1 MHTRQVIAPSQALA
15 ALPSTQRG
23 DRPYALCLAPLR
35 PFAASGLLQGL
46 TPGEQEKAAGNCQVR
61 VFRRAVPLSAVFGEA
76 EEHGQ
81 LQEMGAGGGPAPLA
95 PPHKLVQVATL
106 TIGSSVPRIEADA
119 MVASAVP
126 LPPEPQAARV
136 AKRRVDEQTI
146 ESVSSSSSP
155 SSSSSAT
162 VAAPANQP
170 STFNP
175 AAVPALRP
183 APTTAKKSS
192 EGYEYLSL
200 AALQREASS
209 MTKKR
214 FSTWAVVLR
223 AGRLTPCKAGHDHFI
238 TVSRLLT
245 KMSSTA
251 CPQECDT
258 GSHNYLIFICKVRLH
273 SFSRAFFFFLRALLC
288 CCSNMS

>member
-1 MHTRQVIAPSQALA
+1 MHPRQVIAPSQALA

-23 DRPYALCLAPLR
+23 DRPYALCLAPLQ

-46 TPGEQEKAAGNCQVR
+46 TRSEQEKAAGNCRVR
-61 VFRRAVPLSAVFGEA
+61 VFRRAVTLSAAFGEA
-76 EEHGQ
+76 EEQGQ
-81 LQEMGAGGGPAPLA
+81 RQDMGPGGGPAPLA

-106 TIGSSVPRIEADA
+106 TIGSRVQRAEANA

-146 ESVSSSSSP
+146 ESVSSSSS
-155 SSSSSAT
+155 SSSST
-162 VAAPANQP
+162 VAAPAIQP

-175 AAVPALRP
+175 TAVPALRP
-183 APTTAKKSS
+183 ASSTAKKSS

-238 TVSRLLT
+238 TVSMLLT
-245 KMSSTA
+245 EISSNS
-251 CPQECDT
+251 CPPECDAC
-258 GSHNYLIFICKVRLH
+258 SSYKYLIFTYQVRLH
-273 SFSRAFFFFLRALLC
+273 CFSRPLFFFLFSAAALI
-288 CCSNMS
+288 